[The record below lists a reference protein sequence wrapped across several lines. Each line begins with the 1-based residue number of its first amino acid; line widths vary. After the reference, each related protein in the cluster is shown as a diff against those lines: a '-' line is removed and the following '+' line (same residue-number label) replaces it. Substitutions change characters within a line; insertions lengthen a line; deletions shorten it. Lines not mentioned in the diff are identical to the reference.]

1 MKTITLI
8 TALSSFA
15 FLTTTNAFAA
25 TENMPLGFEKANPA
39 LLQAIKIAETYSD
52 GYAFKAEREDSYGT
66 HYYTVEISNQDGEP
80 STLWIDMNQSKVL
93 DVRPSF
99 SPPDMTDKNS
109 YWFVA
114 LKNDWN
120 ITLATAIERAE
131 RQTNA
136 SALRADYD
144 GNSQYEVDLITDTG
158 LAVEVYINAEI
169 NYDD

>member
-8 TALSSFA
+8 TALSSFS
-15 FLTTTNAFAA
+15 FFSTTGALSA
-25 TENMPLGFEKANPA
+25 TENASFHPEKPNPA
-39 LLQAIKIAETYSD
+39 FLSSIQIAENYSG
-52 GYAFKAEREDSYGT
+52 GYAFKAECEDHYGT
-66 HYYTVEISNQDGEP
+66 QYYSVEISNQNGEP

-93 DVRPSF
+93 DVRPNF
-99 SPPDMTDKNS
+99 SSPEMADKNS
-109 YWFVA
+109 YWFVS
-114 LKNDWN
+114 LKNGWN

-158 LAVEVYINAEI
+158 LAIEVYVDAEI